1 MDIIKIEKQK
11 TSASKSS
18 KSARS
23 AQGRASKADRRLLRK
38 VLDGRAAHLMGSYR
52 WDARRGVLVH
62 VRAWDD
68 KDPPA
73 SKLDDTAG
81 DVPFVGTSAG

>member
-1 MDIIKIEKQK
+1 
-11 TSASKSS
+11 
-18 KSARS
+18 
-23 AQGRASKADRRLLRK
+23 
-38 VLDGRAAHLMGSYR
+38 MGSYR

-81 DVPFVGTSAG
+81 DVPFVGTSAD